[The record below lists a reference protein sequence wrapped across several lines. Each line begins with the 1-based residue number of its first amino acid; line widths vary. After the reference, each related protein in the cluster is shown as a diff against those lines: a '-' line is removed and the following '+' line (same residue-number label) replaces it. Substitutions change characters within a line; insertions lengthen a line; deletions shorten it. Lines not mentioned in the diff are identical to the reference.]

1 MHACALFLVQ
11 FAAPTFASITWSVSE
26 DESARRL
33 AVATGASHTNTDDP
47 NCIVGGYDVD
57 NPALVYVGGPC
68 SALKDGKPSPE
79 FKYVKMYTADAR
91 IVDKTGT
98 EADFKPLDET
108 GNQHTKDL
116 KTHLEVGVSQ
126 KVRVKTEEY
135 KNAALFLSTTSYLSK
150 GEFSFNKNVFVT
162 GETEELE
169 LCVAQCCKSPGND
182 GCDCAGQC
190 PTDANI
196 DVKAG
201 TYKYSLMAA
210 SFDNNDGHVAGTV
223 GNGWEGVRE
232 RYGTVGAGNTTKQL
246 EGDLDVFQII
256 DFANMGSGSKVTVTP
271 PSGPSAAWSSMTS
284 CDLTTGGG
292 CPEKA
297 IYKVSSVTV
306 SADGDKWE
314 GTYAFPL
321 TFNRG
326 TWSADGANKYTATPT
341 YTKTVEIFAVKPN
354 VATILDM
361 ELAATTKD
369 AEAMKL
375 LFIMYRFDI
384 SGVTATLAS
393 GTYMVYDPDVKTTAA
408 NGQKTSAST
417 TKAAAVSTAWRPS
430 WAAQA
435 LVLVAVLLSLR
446 N

>member
-1 MHACALFLVQ
+1 M
-11 FAAPTFASITWSVSE
+11 
-26 DESARRL
+26 
-33 AVATGASHTNTDDP
+33 G
-47 NCIVGGYDVD
+47 
-57 NPALVYVGGPC
+57 
-68 SALKDGKPSPE
+68 
-79 FKYVKMYTADAR
+79 
-91 IVDKTGT
+91 
-98 EADFKPLDET
+98 
-108 GNQHTKDL
+108 
-116 KTHLEVGVSQ
+116 
-126 KVRVKTEEY
+126 
-135 KNAALFLSTTSYLSK
+135 SYLSK

-162 GETEELE
+162 GKTQELE

-182 GCDCAGQC
+182 GCDCTGQC
-190 PTDANI
+190 PTNANI
-196 DVKAG
+196 AVKAG

-210 SFDNNDGHVAGTV
+210 SFDNDDGHVEGKF
-223 GNGWEGVRE
+223 GNGWEGVCE
-232 RYGTVGAGNTTKQL
+232 EYGTGGAGNTSKQL
-246 EGDLDVFQII
+246 EGYLDVFQVI
-256 DFANMGSGSKVTVTP
+256 DFANMGTGSKVTVTP

-284 CDLTTGGG
+284 CDLTTKGG

-321 TFNRG
+321 AYNRG
-326 TWSADGANKYTATPT
+326 TWVTDGTNYTATPKD
-341 YTKTVEIFAVKPN
+341 TKTVEIFAVKPN
-354 VATILDM
+354 VDSILEM
-361 ELAATTKD
+361 KLAETTKD

-375 LFIMYRFDI
+375 LFLMYRFDI
-384 SGVTATLAS
+384 SGVTATRAS